1 MKVPPTEAE
10 ASRAAADG
18 SRTPSSDL
26 ENYVLDRIL
35 SGAWPVEHRLPSEA
49 SLCGQFDVSRTAVRE
64 AIRRLQG
71 RGLLRTINGSGTYV
85 ASSQLEHV
93 SQALNAYS
101 TLAQDNKSFLELL
114 ELRMA
119 IEGDATAKVAAR
131 GDKEALDEIDVH
143 MDRMAATNLIEEFS
157 ILDIDFHLALLR
169 LSGNELFH
177 SLGGALRDRYVRF
190 AIEAYQRIKD
200 SKSRTMAEHHQI
212 VDAIKR
218 GDPTAARE
226 QARLHVWK
234 ARTRWE
240 EEGIKDA

>member
-1 MKVPPTEAE
+1 MAVPPAKTEPP
-10 ASRAAADG
+10 RPQTDG
-18 SRTPSSDL
+18 QRKPSSDM
-26 ENYVLDRIL
+26 ESYMLDRIL
-35 SGAWPVEHRLPSEA
+35 SGDWPVEHRLPSEA

-119 IEGDATAKVAAR
+119 IEGDAAAKVAAVR
-131 GDKEALDEIDVH
+131 DADALKEIDAH
-143 MDRMAATNLIEEFS
+143 MERMTATNLIEEFA
-157 ILDIDFHLALLR
+157 ILDIDFHMTLLR

-190 AIEAYQRIKD
+190 AIEAYQRISD
-200 SKSRTMAEHHQI
+200 SKSRTLKEHRDI
-212 VDAIKR
+212 VEAIR
-218 GDPTAARE
+218 QGDPAAARE
-226 QARLHVWK
+226 QARLHVWR
-234 ARTRWE
+234 ARSRWE
-240 EEGIKDA
+240 EEGLKGA